1 MNVKEIDNKIEK
13 KIKEI
18 ENANAQLKKL
28 KKQRVEVELEELLN
42 TKKKYNLSSEQ
53 ISEIIEN
60 YILEQRRGEIY
71 NE

>member
-60 YILEQRRGEIY
+60 YIVEQRRD
-71 NE
+71 